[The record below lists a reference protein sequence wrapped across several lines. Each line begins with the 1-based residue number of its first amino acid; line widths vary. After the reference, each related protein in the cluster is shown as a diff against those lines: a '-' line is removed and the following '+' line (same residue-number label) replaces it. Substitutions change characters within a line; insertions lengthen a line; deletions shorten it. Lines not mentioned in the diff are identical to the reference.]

1 MRANGYFCLI
11 FLPLL
16 MSIKTLE
23 QYLPEHTFPYLK
35 KWFADHYIHIKIT
48 KNRNSKLGDYRRLP
62 DRSHQITVNSTLDK
76 QLFFFVLTHELAHL
90 IAFDKFNY
98 RISAHGKE
106 WKETFRDMLLESI
119 DVYQDDLKP
128 IISSFS
134 KNPKAN
140 FMASPELVRYFHI
153 EDPEDNLVFIEN
165 LSIND
170 SFLYKGDEYVILEKK
185 KKLYLCHH
193 LKSSKKYLFRP
204 LAKVEKLIINEQR

>member
-1 MRANGYFCLI
+1 
-11 FLPLL
+11 

-23 QYLPEHTFPYLK
+23 QYLPDNTFPFLK
-35 KWFADHYIHIKIT
+35 KWFADYYIHIKIT

-62 DRSHQITVNSTLDK
+62 DKSHQITVNSTLDK

-90 IAFDKFNY
+90 LAFERFNF
-98 RISAHGKE
+98 RISAHGRE

-119 DVYQDDLKP
+119 DIYTDDLKP

-153 EDPEDNLVFIEN
+153 ENPADNFIFVEDL
-165 LSIND
+165 LIND
-170 SFLYKGDEYVILEKK
+170 EFQYKGDVYRLLEKK
-185 KKLYLCHH
+185 KKLYLCSNI
-193 LKSSKKYLFRP
+193 KNSKKYLFRP

>member
-1 MRANGYFCLI
+1 MNVNHYFC
-11 FLPLL
+11 FLFLSLL
-16 MSIKTLE
+16 MSVKTLE
-23 QYLPEHTFPYLK
+23 QYLPAHTFPYLK

-106 WKETFRDMLLESI
+106 WKDVFREMLLESI
-119 DVYQDDLKP
+119 DVYTDDLKP
-128 IISSFS
+128 IIATFS

-153 EDPEDNLVFIEN
+153 EDPEDDFVFIED
-165 LSIND
+165 LSID
-170 SFLYKGDEYVILEKK
+170 DHFLYKGDKYIIVEKK
-185 KKLYLCHH
+185 KKLYLCRN
-193 LKSSKKYLFRP
+193 LKNSRKYLFRP